1 MLLLCKEVFVD
12 GVNVSDSMHKK
23 LAKCWLIMYTVF
35 MVLLFGDTFT
45 YDIYFFVME
54 NTSLVNLEC
63 YINPKLDKY
72 SKRQIFRYLI

>member
-1 MLLLCKEVFVD
+1 
-12 GVNVSDSMHKK
+12 
-23 LAKCWLIMYTVF
+23 